1 MSPKKPKAE
10 LIDLYLR
17 FRWLLAGLNDLPS
30 ADLLQVPATEALLAE
45 IVQGWRQGDPHP
57 INMLL
62 AHEGLGHP
70 NTIRRRID
78 QLHTAGFVEFR
89 SDETDSRV
97 KRVVPTDQALQ
108 HLSRYAAVIRKTS
121 K

>member
-1 MSPKKPKAE
+1 MSRKKPKKE

-17 FRWLLAGLNDLPS
+17 FRWLLGGLNDLPS
-30 ADLLQVPATEALLAE
+30 AELLRVPATEALLAE
-45 IVQGWRQGDPHP
+45 IVHAWRQGESRP
-57 INMLL
+57 INVLL

-78 QLHTAGFVEFR
+78 QLQSAGFIEFQG
-89 SDETDSRV
+89 DEADSRI
-97 KRVVPTDQALQ
+97 KRVIPTEQALR
-108 HLSRYAAVIRKTS
+108 HLARYAAVIRETS

>member
-17 FRWLLAGLNDLPS
+17 FRWLLGGLNDLPS
-30 ADLLQVPATEALLAE
+30 AELLRVPATEALLTE
-45 IVQGWRQGDPHP
+45 VVQAWRAGEARP
-57 INMLL
+57 INVLL
-62 AHEGLGHP
+62 AQKGLGHP

-78 QLHTAGFVEFR
+78 QLQSAGFVELQ
-89 SDETDSRV
+89 SDATDSRV
-97 KRVVPTDQALQ
+97 KRVIPTEQALR
-108 HLSRYAAVIRKTS
+108 HLVRYASAIREIS